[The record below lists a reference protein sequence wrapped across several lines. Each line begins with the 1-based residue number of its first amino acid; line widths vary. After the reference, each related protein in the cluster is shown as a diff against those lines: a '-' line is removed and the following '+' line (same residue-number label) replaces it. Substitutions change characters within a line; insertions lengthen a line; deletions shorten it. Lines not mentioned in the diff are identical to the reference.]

1 MGGRGGGMSGNVL
14 TAPADAPA
22 QPAVTLQ
29 PGMTVRWKSGR
40 YLVGAVQGATV
51 HLAAMD
57 EAGQDALVWVSHLVS
72 APDFAVLM
80 AHGVPQEPEP
90 VADLSLLDRLSPEQL
105 KEVRCWERH
114 VREVLTGR
122 PVRVREG
129 SFTPRRGYDVAV
141 TTRTARYAL
150 KAAELQAAGLSGSVA
165 TVQRKCLAYEKEGLL
180 GLIDRR
186 WLRTGSPLG
195 NVDERVLKVIRKEHK
210 AQEGESKGTWSRLR
224 KRVRAALRR
233 SFPEEYRKLMPAR
246 STFYDLLKRMGI
258 SKASSSASG
267 GAQEDAPEP
276 PYAPVPVTLL
286 GERVQ
291 IDSTGLDV
299 LARGDDGRPVSVE
312 LTYGIDLLSRSFVA
326 GMIVPKS
333 SGRKKGPGSR
343 RRGGRGTK
351 ALDATLLLGQAMAP
365 LAARPGWAPEA
376 LAENS
381 DLPYARMLASDPRM
395 AGAAARPVIR
405 PKTVVVDNARIF
417 KSQHFR
423 DACSMLNIDVE
434 PARERTPTDKAVI
447 ERANATIKSEFC
459 QFVANY
465 TGNNPAARGKNVGKG
480 RLWSLNQLQD
490 LWHKWVATEYQQSP
504 HEGLRSPFW
513 PGLVLTP
520 NQMYAAAVAAEGG
533 VPRPVTLDESRKLLI
548 HAKRIVTRDG
558 IKIDNRTYVSHRIRD
573 FKNRPTGVK
582 GQGRHWSVYYNPY
595 EPSRVWLY
603 DHTVKDDPARSP
615 WVPFGFKYQHLI
627 HDAWTQYLWEQAAR
641 LFAERTGREGN
652 EEDIARAVDELLTRA
667 RNGPSP
673 TRHSVPA
680 AAFVPQPA
688 PDAEP
693 PVSPYAGI
701 VPAAPGSVVPAPS
714 LNVAAKDLFP
724 GQRAA
729 LPTITPTPVSAPAEE
744 ATSPLRPPRRRPVP
758 GGSPSLA
765 GSAGDIFRELS
776 APPSQPPVPEP
787 DTQPGSPGDESQ
799 EI

>member
-1 MGGRGGGMSGNVL
+1 MGGRGGSVSGSVL

-29 PGMTVRWKSGR
+29 PGTTVRWKSGR
-40 YLVGAVQGATV
+40 YLVGAVQGANV
-51 HLAAMD
+51 HLAAVD
-57 EAGQDALVWVSHLVS
+57 EAGQDALALVSHLVT
-72 APDFAVLM
+72 APDFAVLTT
-80 AHGVPQEPEP
+80 HGVPQEPEP

-105 KEVRCWERH
+105 KEMRGWERH

-122 PVRVREG
+122 PIRVPEG
-129 SFTPRRGYDVAV
+129 SFTPRRGYDVTV

-195 NVDERVLKVIRKEHK
+195 NVDERVLKAIRQENK
-210 AQEGESKGTWSRLR
+210 AQDGESTGTWSRLR

-233 SFPEEYRKLMPAR
+233 SYPEEYRKLMPAR
-246 STFYDLLKRMGI
+246 STFYNLLKRMGI
-258 SKASSSASG
+258 SKASSTSASA
-267 GAQEDAPEP
+267 GADVPEP

-291 IDSTGLDV
+291 IDSTGMDV

-312 LTYGIDLLSRSFVA
+312 LTYGIDVLSRSFVA

-333 SGRKKGPGSR
+333 PGRKKGPGSR

-351 ALDATLLLGQAMAP
+351 SLDATLLLGQAMAP
-365 LAARPGWAPEA
+365 LAARPGWAPVA

-381 DLPYARMLASDPRM
+381 DLPYAQMLAGDPRM

-417 KSQHFR
+417 KSRHFR
-423 DACSMLNIDVE
+423 DTCSMLGIDVE
-434 PARERTPTDKAVI
+434 PARERTATDKAVI

-465 TGNNPAARGKNVGKG
+465 TGNHPAARGKNVGKG
-480 RLWSLNQLQD
+480 RLWSLNELQD
-490 LWHKWVATEYQQSP
+490 LWHEWVATEYQQSP

-513 PGLVLTP
+513 PALVLTP

-533 VPRPVTLDESRKLLI
+533 VQRPVTLDESRKLLL

-558 IKIDNRTYVSHRIRD
+558 IKIDNRTYVSHRIRE
-573 FKNRPTGVK
+573 FKNRRTGIK
-582 GQGRHWSVYYNPY
+582 GQGRHWPVYYNPY

-603 DHTVKDDPARSP
+603 DHTAKDDGCSSFRGTPA
-615 WVPFGFKYQHLI
+615 
-627 HDAWTQYLWEQAAR
+627 
-641 LFAERTGREGN
+641 
-652 EEDIARAVDELLTRA
+652 
-667 RNGPSP
+667 
-673 TRHSVPA
+673 
-680 AAFVPQPA
+680 
-688 PDAEP
+688 
-693 PVSPYAGI
+693 
-701 VPAAPGSVVPAPS
+701 
-714 LNVAAKDLFP
+714 
-724 GQRAA
+724 
-729 LPTITPTPVSAPAEE
+729 
-744 ATSPLRPPRRRPVP
+744 
-758 GGSPSLA
+758 
-765 GSAGDIFRELS
+765 
-776 APPSQPPVPEP
+776 
-787 DTQPGSPGDESQ
+787 
-799 EI
+799 

>member
-1 MGGRGGGMSGNVL
+1 MNGSVL
-14 TAPADAPA
+14 TVPTDVPA
-22 QPAVTLQ
+22 QPTATVQ

-40 YLVGAVQGATV
+40 YLVGAVQGSTV

-57 EAGQDALVWVSHLVS
+57 AAGQDALALVSHLVS
-72 APDFAVLM
+72 APGFAVLG
-80 AHGVPQEPEP
+80 ADGTPQEPEP
-90 VADLSLLDRLSPEQL
+90 VADLSLLDRLSPDQL
-105 KEVRCWERH
+105 RDVRCWERH

-122 PVRVREG
+122 PVRVPEG
-129 SFTPRRGYDVAV
+129 SFTPRHGYDVAL

-150 KAAELQAAGLSGSVA
+150 KAAELQAAGLAGSVA

-186 WLRTGSPLG
+186 RLRTGSPFG
-195 NVDERVLKVIRKEHK
+195 NVDERVLKVIRQEDK
-210 AQEGESKGTWSRLR
+210 AQDGESAGTWSRLR

-233 SFPEEYRKLMPAR
+233 SYPQEYRELMPAR

-258 SKASSSASG
+258 STASSTLAD
-267 GAQEDAPEP
+267 AQADAPEP

-312 LTYGIDLLSRSFVA
+312 LTYGIDVLTRSFVA

-333 SGRKKGPGSR
+333 SGHKKGPGSR
-343 RRGGRGTK
+343 RRGGRGTR

-365 LAARPGWAPEA
+365 LAARPGWAPQA

-381 DLPYARMLASDPRM
+381 DLPYARMLAGDPRM

-417 KSQHFR
+417 KSRHFR
-423 DACSMLNIDVE
+423 DACSMLRIDVE
-434 PARERTPTDKAVI
+434 PARERTATDKAVI
-447 ERANATIKSEFC
+447 ERANATIKSGFC

-465 TGNNPAARGKNVGKG
+465 TGNHPAARGRKVGKG
-480 RLWSLNQLQD
+480 RLWSLNELQD
-490 LWHKWVATEYQQSP
+490 LWHEWVATEYQQSP

-513 PGLVLTP
+513 PALVLTP

-533 VPRPVTLDESRKLLI
+533 VPRPVTLDESRKSLL

-573 FKNRPTGVK
+573 FKHRHAGIK

-615 WVPFGFKYQHLI
+615 WVPFDFKYQHLI

-641 LFAERTGREGN
+641 LVAERTGREDS

-673 TRHSVPA
+673 TRRSTPA

-688 PDAEP
+688 PVTEP

-729 LPTITPTPVSAPAEE
+729 LPTPGPAPEPEPAEE
-744 ATSPLRPPRRRPVP
+744 PTAPPRPPRRRPVP
-758 GGSPSLA
+758 GGSRSLA
-765 GSAGDIFRELS
+765 GSAGDIFRALS
-776 APPSQPPVPEP
+776 TPPAQPPGSGP
-787 DTQPGSPGDESQ
+787 DTQPGSPGDDPE
-799 EI
+799 ET